1 MRNQRTRQTTGNDAL
16 LATYNLFDKTSR
28 ALIASLEL
36 LKHDLTNYA
45 VAAISLLLI
54 SALRL
59 SIRNLRLS
67 LRNADCDGSLAE
79 RVTYGYIARYVDL
92 TSHIKDARSVA
103 RARKPQTVFALL
115 DDGLRDIE
123 RELADFNAEIDY
135 IIEKKIKENQRS
147 E

>member
-1 MRNQRTRQTTGNDAL
+1 MRSQGTRQTASNDTL

-28 ALIASLEL
+28 ALVISLEL
-36 LKHDLTNYA
+36 LELDLTNYA

-59 SIRNLRLS
+59 SLRNLRLS
-67 LRNADCDGSLAE
+67 LRNAKCDRSLIE

-92 TSHIKDARSVA
+92 MSHIKDARAEA
-103 RARKPQTVFALL
+103 RARKPQMVFALL
-115 DDGLRDIE
+115 SEGLRDVE
-123 RELADFNAEIDY
+123 RELADFNVEIDY
-135 IIEKKIKENQRS
+135 IIEKKIKESQRS